1 VTSIIKRTL
10 DMIQAPI
17 KRRQAI
23 RIEKQKELD
32 ILFGEQDALDILSY
46 AGLEE
51 NIDYLCIAGI
61 GLINCASGWRVINDI
76 FIAAS
81 IIIPSVSVAPIIRN

>member
-1 VTSIIKRTL
+1 MTSIIKRTL

-51 NIDYLCIAGI
+51 NIDYLCVDGILILTTTLILAIIYMKLTLAQLYQSLIAK
-61 GLINCASGWRVINDI
+61 L
-76 FIAAS
+76 
-81 IIIPSVSVAPIIRN
+81 PS